1 MKKCIFLEISFLTL
15 IQDDAKLLESLW
27 FVALSLLEILS
38 NEATGES
45 RESIFYFLTQTRAQC
60 WSQIKD
66 LMPVL
71 FLNLKEGHEL
81 NPTSRGENT

>member
-45 RESIFYFLTQTRAQC
+45 RESVFYFLTQTRAQC
-60 WSQIKD
+60 
-66 LMPVL
+66 
-71 FLNLKEGHEL
+71 
-81 NPTSRGENT
+81 